1 MRNMDPPVKSKM
13 AVRGIY
19 HGMGNEEPTK
29 KEKKIGPNILMG
41 RGVTIKRNK
50 IPISI

>member
-13 AVRGIY
+13 AARGIY

-29 KEKKIGPNILMG
+29 KEKNWAKYPNG
-41 RGVTIKRNK
+41 AGGHNK
-50 IPISI
+50 KK

>member
-13 AVRGIY
+13 AARGIY

-29 KEKKIGPNILMG
+29 KREKNWAKYPNG
-41 RGVTIKRNK
+41 AGGHNK
-50 IPISI
+50 KK